1 MGRLR
6 NTICRPPREA
16 QLSRQKEHRFAS
28 LPPAALVELPTT
40 SANVSLKGWPR
51 AISPPRGWKRE
62 YVYRAA
68 RIFRCM
74 DRGQAGGKRLH
85 EMLVWFTW
93 RWKARHFKSD
103 PKRRVQLGY
112 GTLKRLYRRW
122 KASGGNPASIAL
134 KYRAPVKLRKGHVL
148 DFARVCVNSD
158 VQSFTEAHGRLPR
171 PRATWFAYR
180 LALPAGLRQRVVR
193 LFSARRLVDCRTRK
207 ARAAMHS
214 FAKGG
219 TW

>member
-1 MGRLR
+1 MGTPNQFAARQGRSERCKAPAQPLQPKPAAPARGSLCVPMLPRVQFSSAPWQRERVQRLAR
-6 NTICRPPREA
+6 I
-16 QLSRQKEHRFAS
+16 SRCLDRGCAAGKPLRKMLVRFAWKWNGRRYKGE
-28 LPPAALVELPTT
+28 PA
-40 SANVSLKGWPR
+40 R
-51 AISPPRGWKRE
+51 R
-62 YVYRAA
+62 
-68 RIFRCM
+68 M
-74 DRGQAGGKRLH
+74 RLA
-85 EMLVWFTW
+85 
-93 RWKARHFKSD
+93 KA
-103 PKRRVQLGY
+103 
-112 GTLKRLYRRW
+112 TLRYLYRRW
-122 KASGGNPASIAL
+122 KASGGNPAAL
-134 KYRAPVKLRKGHVL
+134 ALNYRAPVKVRKGHAL

-171 PRATWFAYR
+171 SRATWFAYR

>member
-16 QLSRQKEHRFAS
+16 QLSPQKGHRFAS

-93 RWKARHFKSD
+93 RWKGRHYKSD
-103 PKRRVQLGY
+103 PKRRIQLGY

-122 KASGGNPASIAL
+122 KASGGNPAAIAL

-148 DFARVCVNSD
+148 DFARVCINSPSR
-158 VQSFTEAHGRLPR
+158 SFAEAYGRLPR
-171 PRATWFAYR
+171 PRATVFAYR
-180 LALPAGLRQRVVR
+180 LHLGPKLLRRIIR
-193 LFSARRLVDCRTRK
+193 LFGARRSVDVRCRW
-207 ARAAMHS
+207 ARAAVNS
-214 FAKGG
+214 FATEGAK
-219 TW
+219 